1 MDLRL
6 ADDIYT
12 EHLKPPEKRD
22 EHEILID
29 LEERVDE
36 IQEENSDKR
45 TRDTKAV
52 LRAVMRD
59 LDELDAT
66 DEEENAHKPTR
77 EKEAVM
83 GKVLKA
89 LQDTNAKVQ
98 KKKADTT
105 ARESKT
111 VLTAP
116 ENTNVKIKEK
126 TVKKQ
131 KQKTITRTGLEK
143 INIPAQERNVNHS
156 TQTGITNTDD
166 KVLNNPDEHVA
177 QTTSVVVKFRRI
189 IMGKPLEQQLKAN
202 LKMFQ
207 NRKNNKKSKQK
218 ILHRY
223 SEEKR
228 K

>member
-1 MDLRL
+1 
-6 ADDIYT
+6 
-12 EHLKPPEKRD
+12 
-22 EHEILID
+22 
-29 LEERVDE
+29 
-36 IQEENSDKR
+36 
-45 TRDTKAV
+45 
-52 LRAVMRD
+52 MRD

-66 DEEENAHKPTR
+66 DEEENAHKPTS

-126 TVKKQ
+126 TVKKTN
-131 KQKTITRTGLEK
+131 QKTITRTGLEK

-166 KVLNNPDEHVA
+166 KVLNNPDEH
-177 QTTSVVVKFRRI
+177 QKKVVVKFRRI